1 MANVNAG
8 APEGQGS
15 VTSALCWSDPE
26 AAARWISGLESV
38 LDDVLS
44 ASMDQLLPLRER
56 HLGPMAAARIT
67 QEGSVALRHALDYAK
82 RGLRARPDVTRAP

>member
-1 MANVNAG
+1 MANVKATAPAG
-8 APEGQGS
+8 QES

-26 AAARWISGLESV
+26 AAARWIAGLEAT

-56 HLGPMAAARIT
+56 HLGHVAAARIT
-67 QEGSVALRHALDYAK
+67 QEGAVALRHAVEYAK
-82 RGLRARPDVTRAP
+82 RGLLT